1 MTEPDE
7 TRWLSDEEQDLW
19 RHMIAASVKISR
31 GVDDALRE
39 VSDLSSSEYAVLVSL
54 SEAPGGELRLRDLC
68 GALGWDR
75 SRASHQITRMERRG
89 LVSKCMAKDDCRG
102 VLVSLTEEGL
112 RRLQIAVPDHVE
124 TVRRLVFDPTDEQD
138 RAGALRFLKAIV
150 EAG

>member
-1 MTEPDE
+1 MPKSDE

-54 SEAPGGELRLRDLC
+54 SEAPGGEIRLRDLC

-112 RRLQIAVPDHVE
+112 RRLEIAVPGHVE
-124 TVRRLVFDPTDEQD
+124 TVRRLVFDPTDEHD

-150 EAG
+150 EAE